1 MKSRLKIDAVHL
13 PLYSSGQRLEAS
25 VAVAYDEMLLWS
37 ARSRAQIPPKGV
49 RCNEREPWSSDLRPP
64 LPMRLTVEDTPDYEE
79 AKHEFDTTEQLLLV
93 RPGAVPS
100 NKS

>member
-1 MKSRLKIDAVHL
+1 MNGRLKVDAIHL
-13 PLYSSGQRLEAS
+13 SLHSLGKKLEAS

-64 LPMRLTVEDTPDYEE
+64 LPMRLTVEETPDDEE

-93 RPGAVPS
+93 RTVAVPS

>member
-1 MKSRLKIDAVHL
+1 MNSRLKIDVVHL
-13 PLYSSGQRLEAS
+13 SLYASGQRLEAS

-49 RCNEREPWSSDLRPP
+49 RCNQREPWSSDLRPP
-64 LPMRLTVEDTPDYEE
+64 LPMHLPVEDTPEYEE
-79 AKHEFDTTEQLLLV
+79 ATHEFDTTDQLLLV
-93 RPGAVPS
+93 RTVAVPS